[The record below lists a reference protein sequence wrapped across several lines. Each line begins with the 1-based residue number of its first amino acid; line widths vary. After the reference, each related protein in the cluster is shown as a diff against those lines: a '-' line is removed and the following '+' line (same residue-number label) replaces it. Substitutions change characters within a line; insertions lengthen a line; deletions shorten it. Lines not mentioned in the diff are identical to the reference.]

1 MAEKFEEIIDS
12 LCSHKI
18 SKGQALQEIID
29 IFDKFTTGGGV
40 CFEVTSV
47 GFSVENNHGYISARI
62 KYRYDLI
69 EKKINKGDTIYVTV
83 IPYFK

>member
-29 IFDKFTTGGGV
+29 IFNKFKSGQGHNFVVDG
-40 CFEVTSV
+40 V
-47 GFSVENNHGYISARI
+47 GFTAESNHGFINAKISYGYKSIENKI
-62 KYRYDLI
+62 K
-69 EKKINKGDTIYVTV
+69 KGDTICVTV
-83 IPYFK
+83 IPY